1 MEGNYVSNALSLGN
15 RLISDG
21 IMDNIPLEISLYI
34 FTLAC
39 TDNGFTGR
47 SLSHVSR
54 YVREA
59 SQTVKLQS
67 ICLHGHDQILAFA
80 ELIEHTPSIARNVRQ
95 LFICNET
102 KKSSDTPPS
111 PPKPSKSPSNGKSE
125 DSVRKRRLQSERAQK
140 AYRERKTR
148 WKRIDQATATIL
160 ANVGDTIERLAL
172 SFGPAGVLKQIR
184 GPLSLP
190 NLVDLTITDDSL
202 SWLTPSHRLHRLHI
216 IYKRFTDIL
225 DPTSMSVVPALK
237 KLRISGMRPLQ
248 GSLRI
253 PVKFP
258 DTLQEILISPPI
270 SPAVFGFFGS
280 PQLID
285 DDEFLR
291 LLQSDDQRNVVLE
304 EGETGM
310 VFDVETEERLW
321 LEDLA
326 YYPSQ
331 VSTC

>member
-1 MEGNYVSNALSLGN
+1 
-15 RLISDG
+15 
-21 IMDNIPLEISLYI
+21 MDNIPLEISLYI

-80 ELIEHTPSIARNVRQ
+80 ELIEYTPAIARNVRQ
-95 LFICNET
+95 LFICNEK
-102 KKSSDTPPS
+102 KKSSNTPPS
-111 PPKPSKSPSNGKSE
+111 PPKPSKSSSEGRSE
-125 DSVRKRRLQSERAQK
+125 DSLTKLLIRSKRAQK
-140 AYRERKTR
+140 AYRERKKR

-160 ANVGDTIERLAL
+160 ANVGDTIERLAI
-172 SFGPAGVLKQIR
+172 SFGSAGVLKQIFD
-184 GPLSLP
+184 PLSLP

-202 SWLTPSHRLHRLHI
+202 SWLSPSHRLHRLHI
-216 IYKRFTDIL
+216 IYKRFTDML
-225 DPTSMSVVPALK
+225 SPTSMLAVPALK
-237 KLRISGMRPLQ
+237 KLRISGMRPFED
-248 GSLRI
+248 SLLT

-258 DTLQEILISPPI
+258 DTLQEILISPLI
-270 SPAVFGFFGS
+270 SSAISGLS
-280 PQLID
+280 PVIN

-291 LLQSDDQRNVVLE
+291 L
-304 EGETGM
+304 
-310 VFDVETEERLW
+310 EERLW

-326 YYPSQ
+326 YCPSR
-331 VSTC
+331 VSAC

>member
-1 MEGNYVSNALSLGN
+1 
-15 RLISDG
+15 
-21 IMDNIPLEISLYI
+21 MDNIPLEISLYI

-80 ELIEHTPSIARNVRQ
+80 ELIEYTPAIARNVRQ
-95 LFICNET
+95 LFICNEK
-102 KKSSDTPPS
+102 KKSSNTPPS
-111 PPKPSKSPSNGKSE
+111 LPKPSKSPSEGRSE
-125 DSVRKRRLQSERAQK
+125 DSLTKLLIRSKRAQK
-140 AYRERKTR
+140 AYRERKKR

-160 ANVGDTIERLAL
+160 ANVGDTIERLAI
-172 SFGPAGVLKQIR
+172 SFGSAGVLKQIFD
-184 GPLSLP
+184 PLSLP

-202 SWLTPSHRLHRLHI
+202 SWLSPSHRLHRLHI
-216 IYKRFTDIL
+216 IYKRFTDML
-225 DPTSMSVVPALK
+225 SPTSMLAVPALK
-237 KLRISGMRPLQ
+237 KLRISGMRPFED
-248 GSLRI
+248 SLLT

-258 DTLQEILISPPI
+258 DTLQEILISPLI
-270 SPAVFGFFGS
+270 SSAISGYVGLS
-280 PQLID
+280 PVIN

-291 LLQSDDQRNVVLE
+291 LLQSDVQRVIVLE
-304 EGETGM
+304 EGETGV

-326 YYPSQ
+326 YCPSR
-331 VSTC
+331 VSAC